1 MEVFSRRLKE
11 LRIERGLS
19 LTTLAKVLDINHSTL
34 LRWER
39 GEMAPSII
47 HLYNLATYFGV
58 TSDYLIGL
66 ED

>member
-1 MEVFSRRLKE
+1 MKDFGRRLHE
-11 LRIERGLS
+11 LRKERGLS
-19 LTTLAKVLDINHSTL
+19 LTALAKVLDINHSTL

-58 TSDYLIGL
+58 SSDYLIGL